1 MLNLF
6 QKMGIVQKDAFKT
19 MVISYIGIVLGYVN
33 KGLLFIFLLSP
44 EQIGIINLLL
54 TLGVLFA
61 QISNVGTVFTTW
73 KFLPYFKNDKNQHYG
88 FLPLML
94 LFVIV
99 GISVCTIVAVI
110 FRAEIQALYE
120 TKSAGFNAYYYWFL
134 PIGIGYSIF
143 MLLESYLRSF
153 YKNIISAVAYELV
166 IRLLILTIL
175 VFFAFGWIN
184 FDVFVLLHSFA
195 YLVPMIILFFYLKSI
210 GELNLSLSTINISKR
225 FRNIILQFTSF
236 NYLNTLGNVVVQSLD
251 VIMIAWLVGLEGA
264 GVYASIVFLTS
275 ALLVPYRS
283 IVRISAP
290 LVSDYWK
297 HREFG
302 KMKELYTNVSSVS
315 LVIGLTSFSW
325 LWMNIDFLFSFI
337 PEDKLTAFTPGI
349 WVFFFLMMGR
359 LLDMFFGLNGSIFS
373 TSKKFKYDIIFTLVL
388 IVLVYGL
395 NLLFIPYW
403 GIIGAAISTGIALIV
418 YNIARVIFVWK
429 IFKIHP
435 FTKNQFIIIGLGI
448 VTILGWE
455 LISPLIENK
464 WLHTIVATIFFL
476 VVFIAPIFRFNLE
489 IQIKQYITKGLKY
502 IGL

>member
-1 MLNLF
+1 
-6 QKMGIVQKDAFKT
+6 MGIVQNDAFKT
-19 MVISYIGIVLGYVN
+19 MLISYIGIVLGYVN
-33 KGLLFIFLLSP
+33 KGVLFIILLYP

-73 KFLPYFKNDKNQHYG
+73 KFLPYFKNDQNRHYG

-94 LFVIV
+94 LFVII
-99 GISVCTIVAVI
+99 GISICTVLTIV
-110 FRAEIQALYE
+110 FRVEIQTFYE
-120 TKSAGFNAYYYWFL
+120 SKSSEFNSYYYWFL
-134 PIGIGYSIF
+134 PVGIGYSLF

-153 YKNIISAVAYELV
+153 YRNIISVVSYEL
-166 IRLLILTIL
+166 ILRLLILAIL
-175 VFFAFGWIN
+175 VLFAFGWIS
-184 FDVFVLLHSFA
+184 FDTFVLLHSFA
-195 YLVPMIILFFYLKSI
+195 YLVPMLILLFYLKSI
-210 GELNLSLSTINISKR
+210 DELNLSISTIKISKR

-283 IVRISAP
+283 ITRISAP
-290 LVSDYWK
+290 LVADYWK

-315 LVIGLTSFSW
+315 LFIGLASFSW
-325 LWMNIDFLFSFI
+325 LWMNIDFLFTFI
-337 PEDKLTAFTPGI
+337 PEEKQLAFAPGI

-373 TSKKFKYDIIFTLVL
+373 TSKKFKYDLIFTLVL

-418 YNIARVIFVWK
+418 YNVARVIFVWN

-435 FTKNQFIIIGLGI
+435 FTKNQFIIIGLGLA
-448 VTILGWE
+448 TILGWE
-455 LISPLIENK
+455 LISPFIENK
-464 WLHTIVATIFFL
+464 WLHTLLATIFFL
-476 VVFIAPIFRFNLE
+476 VVFITPIFIFNLE
-489 IQIKQYITKGLKY
+489 IQIKQYLTKGLKY